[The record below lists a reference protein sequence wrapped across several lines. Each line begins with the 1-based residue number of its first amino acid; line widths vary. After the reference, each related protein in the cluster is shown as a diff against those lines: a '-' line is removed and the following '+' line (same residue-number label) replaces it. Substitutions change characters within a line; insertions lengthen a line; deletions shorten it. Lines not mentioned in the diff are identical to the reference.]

1 MAKYQFQTE
10 VNQLLKLIIHSL
22 YSNKDI
28 FLREI
33 ISNGSDALDK
43 LKYLTVSDDAYKSIN
58 FEPRIDISFDEKNPT
73 LTVQDTGIGMNDE
86 DLTNNLGTIARSG
99 TKAFMEKLTAEAAK
113 DSALIG
119 QFGVGFYSAFMAAGK
134 IDVYTRKAA
143 SDGKI
148 WHWSSD
154 GTNSYEIEDVAADSD
169 AAKKYGFDNPEKT
182 GSAIEMHLNDDSKE
196 FASRWKIEELIKR
209 YSDHIAFPIY
219 LHYEQKKYDDKG
231 KETGSES
238 KVEQVNSASA
248 LWKRS
253 KSELKEADYN
263 EFYKTFGHDGQ
274 DPLLYIHTHA
284 EGTQEY
290 TTLFYVPQT
299 APYDMYQ
306 ADYKSGVK
314 LYVKRVFITDD
325 DRELLPSYL
334 RFVRGIIDSED
345 LPLNVSR
352 EILQQNKI
360 LENIKSASVKKLLSE
375 FKKMGEDA
383 DKARKIAEKDRTE
396 DDKKAIEKWE
406 KFVAAFNRPMK
417 EGLYSDYA
425 NRDEIAEIVRF
436 KSTDASGTGDGNYT
450 SLADYVQRM
459 KPEQKAIFYISG
471 SDEKNLRANPLLK
484 AYVEKGF
491 EVLVMDDDIDDIVI
505 PGFGKYKNEFELKAV
520 NRSGSDEDLGGDKAE
535 AEKKAE
541 AFKPVVEKI
550 KKELGDKVKDVKLSK
565 TLSGENP
572 SCIVVDENDPSYQ
585 MIQMMKAMGQSG
597 PELKPILEVNGEHPL
612 VVKLKDSD
620 DKALIEDVSEVLLGQ
635 ALLIAGVELKEP
647 AEFVKHLNNLLSK

>member
-1 MAKYQFQTE
+1 MATHQFKTE
-10 VNQLLKLIIHSL
+10 VNQLLQLLIHSL

-33 ISNGSDALDK
+33 VSNASDALDK

-58 FEPRIDISFDEKNPT
+58 FTPRIDITFDEKENI
-73 LTVQDTGIGMNDE
+73 LTVQDSGIGMNDE
-86 DLTNNLGTIARSG
+86 DLTNNIGTIARSG
-99 TKAFMEKLTAEAAK
+99 TKSFFEKLSGDAAK

-119 QFGVGFYSAFMAAGK
+119 QFGVGFYSAFMAAKK
-134 IDVYTRKAA
+134 IDVYSRKAA
-143 SDGKI
+143 GDGKI

-154 GTNSYEIEDVAADSD
+154 GTNSYELDEVAADS
-169 AAKKYGFDNPEKT
+169 AVAKKYGFDKPELS

-196 FASRWKIEELIKR
+196 YASRWKIEELIKK
-209 YSDHIAFPIY
+209 YSDHIAFPIF

-238 KVEQVNSASA
+238 KIDQVNSASA

-253 KSELKEADYN
+253 KSELKKEDYN
-263 EFYKTFGHDGQ
+263 EFYKTNCHDGS
-274 DPLLYIHTHA
+274 DPLHYVHTHA

-290 TTLFYVPQT
+290 TTLFYVPQN
-299 APYDMYQ
+299 APFDMYQ

-352 EILQQNKI
+352 EILQQNRI
-360 LENIKSASVKKLLSE
+360 LENIKKQSVKKLLGE

-383 DKARKIAEKDRTE
+383 DKARKTE
-396 DDKKAIEKWE
+396 ADKRSDDEKKAIEDWN
-406 KFVAAFNRPMK
+406 KFVKNFNRPMK
-417 EGLYSDYA
+417 EGLYSDYE
-425 NRDEIAEIVRF
+425 NRDEIAEIIRF
-436 KSTDASGTGDGNYT
+436 KSTDASGTGDDNYT
-450 SLADYVQRM
+450 SFADYVQRM
-459 KPEQKAIFYISG
+459 KPDQKAIFYISG
-471 SDEKNLRANPLLK
+471 SDEKNLRANPLVK
-484 AYVEKGF
+484 AYTDKGF
-491 EVLVMDDDIDDIVI
+491 EVLILDDDIDDIVI

-520 NRSGSDEDLGGDKAE
+520 NRAGSDEDLGGDKKE
-535 AEKKAE
+535 AEKKE
-541 AFKPVVEKI
+541 KEFKPVVEKI
-550 KKELGDKVKDVKLSK
+550 KKALGDKVKEVKLSK

-585 MIQMMKAMGQSG
+585 MERMMKAMGQMG
-597 PELKPILEVNGEHPL
+597 PEIKPILEVNGDHPIL
-612 VVKLKDSD
+612 AKIKESD
-620 DKALIEDVSEVLLGQ
+620 DEALIADVSEVLLDQ

>member
-1 MAKYQFQTE
+1 MAKYEFQTE

-33 ISNGSDALDK
+33 VSNGSDALDK
-43 LKYLTVSDDAYKSIN
+43 LKYLTVSDEAFKNIK
-58 FEPRIDISFDEKNPT
+58 FEPRIDITFDEKEST
-73 LTVQDTGIGMNDE
+73 LTVQDSGIGMTDE

-99 TKAFMEKLTAEAAK
+99 TKAFMEQLTAEASK

-119 QFGVGFYSAFMAAGK
+119 QFGVGFYSAFMAAKK

-143 SDGKI
+143 GDGKI

-154 GTNSYEIEDVAADSD
+154 GTNSYEIEEVAADSA
-169 AAKKYGFDNPEKT
+169 AAKKYGFDKPELT

-196 FASRWKIEELIKR
+196 FASRWKIEELIKK

-238 KVEQVNSASA
+238 KIDQVNSASA
-248 LWKRS
+248 LWKRA
-253 KSELKEADYN
+253 KSELKEEDYN

-274 DPLLYIHTHA
+274 DPLHYVHTHA

-290 TTLFYVPQT
+290 TTLFFVPQT
-299 APYDMYQ
+299 APFDMYQ
-306 ADYKSGVK
+306 ADYKSGLK

-352 EILQQNKI
+352 EILQQNRI
-360 LENIKSASVKKLLSE
+360 LDNIKSSSVKKLLSE
-375 FKKMGEDA
+375 FKKMGEAA
-383 DKARKIAEKDRTE
+383 DKAKKVEADKRTD

-406 KFVAAFNRPMK
+406 KFVRNFNRPMK

-450 SLADYVQRM
+450 SFADYVQRM
-459 KPEQKAIFYISG
+459 KTDQKSIFYISG
-471 SDEKNLRANPLLK
+471 SDEKNLRANPLVK
-484 AYVEKGF
+484 AYTDKGF
-491 EVLVMDDDIDDIVI
+491 EVLIMDDDIDDIVI

-520 NRSGSDEDLGGDKAE
+520 NRSGSDEDLGGDKEE
-535 AEKKAE
+535 AKKKE
-541 AFKPVVEKI
+541 EEFKPVTEKI
-550 KKELGDKVKDVKLSK
+550 KKALGDKVKEVKLSK

-585 MIQMMKAMGQSG
+585 MIQMMKAMGQAG
-597 PELKPILEVNGEHPL
+597 PDFKPILEVNGDHPI
-612 VVKLKDSD
+612 VARLKDTSD
-620 DKALIEDVSEVLLGQ
+620 EAVIADISEVLFTQ
-635 ALLIAGVELKEP
+635 ALMIAGMEVKEP

>member
-1 MAKYQFQTE
+1 MAKYEFQTE

-33 ISNGSDALDK
+33 VSNGSDALDK
-43 LKYLTVSDDAYKSIN
+43 LKYLTVSDEAFKNIK
-58 FEPRIDISFDEKNPT
+58 FEPRIDITFDEKEST
-73 LTVQDTGIGMNDE
+73 LTVQDSGIGMTDE

-99 TKAFMEKLTAEAAK
+99 TKAFMEQLTAEASK

-119 QFGVGFYSAFMAAGK
+119 QFGVGFYSAFMAAKK

-143 SDGKI
+143 GDGKI

-154 GTNSYEIEDVAADSD
+154 GTNSYEIEEVAADSA
-169 AAKKYGFDNPEKT
+169 AAKKYGFDKPELT

-196 FASRWKIEELIKR
+196 FASRWKIEELIKK

-238 KVEQVNSASA
+238 KIDQVNSASA
-248 LWKRS
+248 LWKRA
-253 KSELKEADYN
+253 KSELKEEDYN

-274 DPLLYIHTHA
+274 DPLHYVHTHA

-290 TTLFYVPQT
+290 TTLFFVPQT
-299 APYDMYQ
+299 APFDMYQ
-306 ADYKSGVK
+306 ADYKSGLK

-352 EILQQNKI
+352 EILQQNRI
-360 LENIKSASVKKLLSE
+360 LDNIKSSSVKKLLSE
-375 FKKMGEDA
+375 FKKMGEAA
-383 DKARKIAEKDRTE
+383 DKAKKVEADKRTD

-406 KFVAAFNRPMK
+406 KFVRNFNRPMK
-417 EGLYSDYA
+417 EGLYSDYE

-450 SLADYVQRM
+450 SFADYVQRM
-459 KPEQKAIFYISG
+459 KTDQKAIFYISG
-471 SDEKNLRANPLLK
+471 SDEKNLRANPLVK
-484 AYVEKGF
+484 AYTDKGF
-491 EVLVMDDDIDDIVI
+491 EVLIMDDDIDDIVI

-520 NRSGSDEDLGGDKAE
+520 NRSGSDEDLGGDKEE
-535 AEKKAE
+535 AKKKE
-541 AFKPVVEKI
+541 EEFKPVTEKI
-550 KKELGDKVKDVKLSK
+550 KKALGDKVKEVKLSK

-585 MIQMMKAMGQSG
+585 MIQMMKAMGQAG
-597 PELKPILEVNGEHPL
+597 PDLKPILEVNGDHPI
-612 VVKLKDSD
+612 VARLKDTSD
-620 DKALIEDVSEVLLGQ
+620 EAVIADISEVLFTQ
-635 ALLIAGVELKEP
+635 ALMIAGMEVKEP

>member
-119 QFGVGFYSAFMAAGK
+119 QFGVGFYSAFMAASK

-154 GTNSYEIEDVAADSD
+154 GTNSYEIEEVAADSD

-182 GSAIEMHLNDDSKE
+182 GSAIEMHLNDDSKG

-396 DDKKAIEKWE
+396 DDKKAIEKWK

-612 VVKLKDSD
+612 VAKLKDSD

>member
-1 MAKYQFQTE
+1 MAKYEFQTE

-33 ISNGSDALDK
+33 VSNGSDALDK
-43 LKYLTVSDDAYKSIN
+43 LKYLTVSDEAFKNIK
-58 FEPRIDISFDEKNPT
+58 FEPRIDITFDEKEST
-73 LTVQDTGIGMNDE
+73 LTVQDSGIGMTDE

-99 TKAFMEKLTAEAAK
+99 TKAFMEQLTAEASK

-119 QFGVGFYSAFMAAGK
+119 QFGGGFYSAFMAAKK

-143 SDGKI
+143 GDGKI

-154 GTNSYEIEDVAADSD
+154 GTNSYEIEEVAADSA
-169 AAKKYGFDNPEKT
+169 AAKKYGFDKPELT

-196 FASRWKIEELIKR
+196 FASRWKIEELIKK

-238 KVEQVNSASA
+238 KIDQVNSASA
-248 LWKRS
+248 LWKRA
-253 KSELKEADYN
+253 KSELKEEDYN

-274 DPLLYIHTHA
+274 DPLHYVHTHA

-290 TTLFYVPQT
+290 TTLFFVPQT
-299 APYDMYQ
+299 APFDMYQ
-306 ADYKSGVK
+306 ADYKSGLK

-352 EILQQNKI
+352 EILQQNRI
-360 LENIKSASVKKLLSE
+360 LDNIKSSSVKKLLSE
-375 FKKMGEDA
+375 FKKMGEAA
-383 DKARKIAEKDRTE
+383 DKAKKVEADKRTD

-406 KFVAAFNRPMK
+406 KFVRNFNRPMK

-450 SLADYVQRM
+450 SFADYVQRM
-459 KPEQKAIFYISG
+459 KTDQKSIFYISG
-471 SDEKNLRANPLLK
+471 SDEKNLRANPLVK
-484 AYVEKGF
+484 AYTDKGF
-491 EVLVMDDDIDDIVI
+491 EVLIMDDDIDDIVI

-520 NRSGSDEDLGGDKAE
+520 NRSGSDEDLGGDKEE
-535 AEKKAE
+535 AKKKE
-541 AFKPVVEKI
+541 EEFKPVTEKI
-550 KKELGDKVKDVKLSK
+550 KKALGDKVKEVKLSK

-585 MIQMMKAMGQSG
+585 MIQMMKAMGQAG
-597 PELKPILEVNGEHPL
+597 PDLKPILEVNGDHPI
-612 VVKLKDSD
+612 VARLKDTSD
-620 DKALIEDVSEVLLGQ
+620 EAVIADISEVLFTQ
-635 ALLIAGVELKEP
+635 ALMIAGMEVKEP

>member
-1 MAKYQFQTE
+1 MATHQFKTE
-10 VNQLLKLIIHSL
+10 VNQLLQLLIHSL

-33 ISNGSDALDK
+33 VSNASDALDK
-43 LKYLTVSDDAYKSIN
+43 LKYLTVSDDAYKALK
-58 FEPRIDISFDEKNPT
+58 FDPRIDITFDEKENI
-73 LTVQDTGIGMNDE
+73 LTVQDSGIGMNDA
-86 DLTNNLGTIARSG
+86 DLENNIGTIARSG
-99 TKAFMEKLTAEAAK
+99 TKSFFEKLSGDAAK

-119 QFGVGFYSAFMAAGK
+119 QFGVGFYSAFMAAKK

-143 SDGKI
+143 GDGKI

-154 GTNSYEIEDVAADSD
+154 GTNSYELDEVAADS
-169 AAKKYGFDNPEKT
+169 AVAKKYGFDKPELS

-196 FASRWKIEELIKR
+196 YASRWKIEELIKK
-209 YSDHIAFPIY
+209 YSDHIAFPIF

-238 KVEQVNSASA
+238 KIDQVNTASA

-253 KSELKEADYN
+253 KSELKKEDYN
-263 EFYKTFGHDGQ
+263 EFYKTNCHDGN
-274 DPLLYIHTHA
+274 DPLHYVHTHA

-290 TTLFYVPQT
+290 TTLFYVPQN
-299 APYDMYQ
+299 APFDMYQ

-352 EILQQNKI
+352 EILQQNRI
-360 LENIKSASVKKLLSE
+360 LENIKKQSVKKLLGE

-383 DKARKIAEKDRTE
+383 DKARKTE
-396 DDKKAIEKWE
+396 ADKRSDDEKKAIEDWN
-406 KFVAAFNRPMK
+406 KFVKNFNRPMK
-417 EGLYSDYA
+417 EGLYSDYE
-425 NRDEIAEIVRF
+425 NRDEIAEIIRF

-450 SLADYVQRM
+450 SFADYVQRM
-459 KPEQKAIFYISG
+459 KPDQKAIFYISG
-471 SDEKNLRANPLLK
+471 SDEKNLRANPLVK
-484 AYVEKGF
+484 AYTDKGF
-491 EVLVMDDDIDDIVI
+491 EVLILDDDIDDIVI

-520 NRSGSDEDLGGDKAE
+520 NRSGSDEDLGGDKKE
-535 AEKKAE
+535 AEKKE
-541 AFKPVVEKI
+541 KEFKPVVEKI
-550 KKELGDKVKDVKLSK
+550 KKALGEKVKEVKLSK

-585 MIQMMKAMGQSG
+585 MERMMKAMGQMG
-597 PELKPILEVNGEHPL
+597 PEIKPILEVNGDHPIL
-612 VVKLKDSD
+612 AKIKESD
-620 DKALIEDVSEVLLGQ
+620 DEALIADVSEVLLDQ

>member
-1 MAKYQFQTE
+1 MAKYEFQTE

-33 ISNGSDALDK
+33 VSNGSDALDK
-43 LKYLTVSDDAYKSIN
+43 LKYLTVSDEAFKAIK
-58 FEPRIDISFDEKNPT
+58 FEPRIDITFDEKDSV
-73 LTVQDTGIGMNDE
+73 LTVQDSGIGMTDE

-99 TKAFMEKLTAEAAK
+99 TKAFMEQLTAEASK

-119 QFGVGFYSAFMAAGK
+119 QFGVGFYSAFMAAKK

-143 SDGKI
+143 GDGKI

-154 GTNSYEIEDVAADSD
+154 GTNSYEIEEVAADSA
-169 AAKKYGFDNPEKT
+169 AAKKYGFDKPELS

-196 FASRWKIEELIKR
+196 FASRWKIEELIKK

-231 KETGSES
+231 KETGSEN
-238 KVEQVNSASA
+238 KIDQVNSASA
-248 LWKRS
+248 LWKRA
-253 KSELKEADYN
+253 KSELKEEDYN

-274 DPLLYIHTHA
+274 DPLHYVHTHA

-290 TTLFYVPQT
+290 TTLFFVPQT
-299 APYDMYQ
+299 APFDMYQ
-306 ADYKSGVK
+306 ADYKSGLK

-352 EILQQNKI
+352 EILQQNRI
-360 LENIKSASVKKLLSE
+360 LDNIKSSSVKKLLSE
-375 FKKMGEDA
+375 FKKMGEAA
-383 DKARKIAEKDRTE
+383 DKAKKIAEADRKDE
-396 DDKKAIEKWE
+396 DKKAIEKWE
-406 KFVAAFNRPMK
+406 KFVKNFNRPMK

-450 SLADYVQRM
+450 SFADYVQRM
-459 KPEQKAIFYISG
+459 KTDQKSIFYISG
-471 SDEKNLRANPLLK
+471 SDEKNLRANPLVK
-484 AYVEKGF
+484 AYTDKGF
-491 EVLVMDDDIDDIVI
+491 EVLIMDDDIDDIVI

-520 NRSGSDEDLGGDKAE
+520 NRSGSDEDLGGDKEE
-535 AEKKAE
+535 AKKKE
-541 AFKPVVEKI
+541 EEFKPVTEKI
-550 KKELGDKVKDVKLSK
+550 KKALGDKVKEVKLSK

-585 MIQMMKAMGQSG
+585 MIQMMKAMGQAG
-597 PELKPILEVNGEHPL
+597 PDLKPILEVNGDHPI
-612 VVKLKDSD
+612 VARLKDTSD
-620 DKALIEDVSEVLLGQ
+620 EAVIADISEVLLTQ
-635 ALLIAGVELKEP
+635 ALMIAGMEVKEP

>member
-1 MAKYQFQTE
+1 MAKYEFQTE

-33 ISNGSDALDK
+33 VSNGSDALDK
-43 LKYLTVSDDAYKSIN
+43 LKYLTVSDEAYKNIK
-58 FEPRIDISFDEKNPT
+58 FEPRIDITFDEKEST
-73 LTVQDTGIGMNDE
+73 LTVQDSGIGMTDE

-99 TKAFMEKLTAEAAK
+99 TKAFMEQLTAEASK

-119 QFGVGFYSAFMAAGK
+119 QFGVGFYSAFMAAKK

-143 SDGKI
+143 GDGKI

-154 GTNSYEIEDVAADSD
+154 GTNSYEIEEVAADSA
-169 AAKKYGFDNPEKT
+169 AAKKYGFDKPELT

-196 FASRWKIEELIKR
+196 FASRWKIEELIKK

-238 KVEQVNSASA
+238 KIDQVNSASA

-253 KSELKEADYN
+253 KSELKEEDYN

-274 DPLLYIHTHA
+274 DPLHYVHTHA

-290 TTLFYVPQT
+290 TTLFFVPQT
-299 APYDMYQ
+299 APFDMYQ
-306 ADYKSGVK
+306 ADYKSGLK

-352 EILQQNKI
+352 EILQQNRI
-360 LENIKSASVKKLLSE
+360 LDNIKSASVKKLLSE
-375 FKKMGEDA
+375 FKKMGDAA
-383 DKARKIAEKDRTE
+383 DKAKKVEADKRTD

-406 KFVAAFNRPMK
+406 KFVRNFNRPMK

-450 SLADYVQRM
+450 SFADYVQRM
-459 KPEQKAIFYISG
+459 KPDQKSIFYISG
-471 SDEKNLRANPLLK
+471 SDEKNLRANPLVK
-484 AYVEKGF
+484 AYTDKGF
-491 EVLVMDDDIDDIVI
+491 EVLIMDDDIDDIVI

-520 NRSGSDEDLGGDKAE
+520 NRSGSDEDLGGDKEE
-535 AEKKAE
+535 AKKKE
-541 AFKPVVEKI
+541 EEFKPVTEKI
-550 KKELGDKVKDVKLSK
+550 KKALGDKVKEVKLSK

-585 MIQMMKAMGQSG
+585 MIQMMKAMGQAG
-597 PELKPILEVNGEHPL
+597 PDLKPILEVNGDHPI
-612 VVKLKDSD
+612 VARLKDTSD
-620 DKALIEDVSEVLLGQ
+620 EAVIADISEVLLTQ
-635 ALLIAGVELKEP
+635 ALMIAGMEVKEP

>member
-1 MAKYQFQTE
+1 MAKYEFQTE

-33 ISNGSDALDK
+33 VSNASDALDK
-43 LKYLTVSDDAYKSIN
+43 LKYLTVSDEAFKAIK
-58 FEPRIDISFDEKNPT
+58 FEPRIDITFDEKDST
-73 LTVQDTGIGMNDE
+73 LTVQDSGIGMTDE

-99 TKAFMEKLTAEAAK
+99 TKAFMEQLTAEASK

-119 QFGVGFYSAFMAAGK
+119 QFGVGFYSAFMAANK

-143 SDGKI
+143 GDGKI

-154 GTNSYEIEDVAADSD
+154 GTNSYEIEEVAADS
-169 AAKKYGFDNPEKT
+169 AVAKKYGFDKPELS

-196 FASRWKIEELIKR
+196 FASRWKIEELIKK
-209 YSDHIAFPIY
+209 YSDHIAFPIF

-238 KVEQVNSASA
+238 KIDQVNSASA

-253 KSELKEADYN
+253 KSELKEEDYN

-274 DPLLYIHTHA
+274 DPLHYVHTHA

-290 TTLFYVPQT
+290 TTLFFVPQT
-299 APYDMYQ
+299 APFDMYQ
-306 ADYKSGVK
+306 ADYKSGLK

-352 EILQQNKI
+352 EILQQNRI
-360 LENIKSASVKKLLSE
+360 LDNIKSSSVKKLLSE
-375 FKKMGEDA
+375 FKKMGEAA
-383 DKARKIAEKDRTE
+383 DKAKKIAEADRKDE
-396 DDKKAIEKWE
+396 DKKAIEKWE
-406 KFVAAFNRPMK
+406 KFVKNFNRPMK
-417 EGLYSDYA
+417 EGLYSDFA

-436 KSTDASGTGDGNYT
+436 KSTDASGVGEGNYT
-450 SLADYVQRM
+450 SFADYVQRM
-459 KPEQKAIFYISG
+459 KPEQKSIFYISG
-471 SDEKNLRANPLLK
+471 SDEKNLRANPLVK
-484 AYVEKGF
+484 AYTDKGF
-491 EVLVMDDDIDDIVI
+491 EVLIMDDDIDDIVI

-520 NRSGSDEDLGGDKAE
+520 NRAGSDEDLGGDKEE
-535 AEKKAE
+535 AKKKEE

-550 KKELGDKVKDVKLSK
+550 KKALGDKVKEVKLSK

-585 MIQMMKAMGQSG
+585 MIQMMRAMGQAG
-597 PELKPILEVNGEHPL
+597 PDLKPILEVNGDHPIL
-612 VVKLKDSD
+612 AKIKDSD
-620 DKALIEDVSEVLLGQ
+620 DEALISDVSEVLFTQ
-635 ALLIAGVELKEP
+635 ALMIAGMEVKEP